1 MILDQILKAFN
12 PYTFVIGVLG
22 SLEIQVELTFTC
34 LRPDKSIEL
43 QAISYQKLRNSN
55 LHSTIMKQKKYMS
68 SIVIKLR
75 PQLLTQALCSM
86 VEPSQ
91 KGQSI
96 FASNQFF
103 HLYLHLLNHYTLF
116 ISR

>member
-1 MILDQILKAFN
+1 MILDQILKAYN

-43 QAISYQKLRNSN
+43 QAIFYQKLRNSN